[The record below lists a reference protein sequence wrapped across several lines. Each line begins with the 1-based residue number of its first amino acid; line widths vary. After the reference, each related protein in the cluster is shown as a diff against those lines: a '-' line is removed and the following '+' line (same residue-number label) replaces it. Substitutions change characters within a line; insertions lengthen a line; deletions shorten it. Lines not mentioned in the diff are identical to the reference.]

1 MEWLDVGVGCCRD
14 WMDVG
19 VGGGEEEDV
28 GLKGN
33 DDVQMEVV
41 WLNTGVQRPGGGVG
55 YPV

>member
-28 GLKGN
+28 GLGN

>member
-1 MEWLDVGVGCCRD
+1 MELLDVGVGCCRD